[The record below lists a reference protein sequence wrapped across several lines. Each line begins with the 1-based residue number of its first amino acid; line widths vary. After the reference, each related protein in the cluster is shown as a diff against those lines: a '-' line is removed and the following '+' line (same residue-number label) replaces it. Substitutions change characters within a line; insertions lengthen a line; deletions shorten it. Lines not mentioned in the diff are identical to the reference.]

1 MIIKYKNK
9 KWKLTFSSIL
19 ANFFKILFFVYLIQ
33 LIIGLIPN

>member
-9 KWKLTFSSIL
+9 RWKLTFLGIL
-19 ANFFKILFFVYLIQ
+19 SNIFKVLFFVYLLQ